1 MLMNTWEFH
10 LSNWQGVGPV
20 WVISVSFVYT
30 GLLVLAFPQSHRLN
44 LNYCS
49 KFSLLLAFSFLF
61 VCMVDQTQMCPLSFS
76 PSGLLQ
82 GIKYNIE
89 RLKGGTLEPWITRG
103 T

>member
-30 GLLVLAFPQSHRLN
+30 GLLVLAFPQSHRHN